1 MPDFKILQIINFDE
15 RKIYLIFEKS
25 FPNKFLKFIA
35 DILNIY

>member
-25 FPNKFLKFIA
+25 FPKISF
-35 DILNIY
+35 